1 VNDCASACAR
11 AMLCGSERGRY
22 MTPNRSAGK
31 RGRQGASSAAP
42 RFSLA
47 SRCFQTLG
55 ASLDIET
62 RRRRAAY
69 RAAHRGTK
77 EMDWLIGRYAG
88 ARLDGMEEAELA
100 SFERFLS
107 LPDPELR
114 DWILDPASLGETDF
128 TATIRDLRRFHGLDG
143 PDTR

>member
-1 VNDCASACAR
+1 VCAGDALRIGAR
-11 AMLCGSERGRY
+11 ALYDPEPERRKAGPTGRV
-22 MTPNRSAGK
+22 K
-31 RGRQGASSAAP
+31 RGPAVFPCA
-42 RFSLA
+42 
-47 SRCFQTLG
+47 RCFQTLG

-114 DWILDPASLGETDF
+114 DWILDPSLGETDF